1 MSENYLNVYSNQI
14 LFTAISN
21 YETFGRYSYGYG
33 SNGENGKIDCS
44 HLVSTVFSQNR
55 IQIPYLTTTQL
66 ASQQA
71 LKYFDV
77 ISENDVKPGDLVLFE
92 GHVGFVESYNGS
104 TKTGRFFGSQSSTGP
119 ATSNFTVNSA
129 NEYWG
134 KDRKFVKV
142 LRPKESLIKDAYT
155 QYCFPSGTP
164 ILMSDGTYKSIER
177 IKIDDEVMAF
187 DGLGEL
193 EPRRVTQTF
202 VTPDCEVVQL
212 GEIRVTHG
220 HHFLQP
226 DGSFK
231 ALGEIDQSGFLV
243 GVTGKLISHPGSKIV
258 EGKHTVYNFTVE
270 DLHTYVA
277 GDYRVHNESRS
288 NYEPVTTAGFIGAS
302 IGSQIGSHFAN
313 DKFVS
318 QLIAQSLGKY
328 TGGLVGDVIAYE
340 VDPSLS
346 QESLSLAAIYD
357 RLPSSFVSTGVSLI
371 SSDIASYVIKS
382 LKVKDPLAQ
391 IGITSLTS
399 AVVSYYFAE
408 YAVKRFGLDY
418 AINNLGVAK
427 DTANLIASGGTASQG
442 IALQFGK
449 LAAGAVGAY
458 LGAQT
463 YQLLIK
469 WNVIGENVSTEGV
482 KVGGSIG
489 ALGGAYY
496 GAKIGSAFGPWGTVI
511 GAGIGAF
518 LGVLQGSI
526 FGGAFGDKDYPR
538 AFASVIVVNNQF
550 VLTPVAVD
558 DKGSYDIAYNMGNA
572 AKDFL
577 TLIVGLTEGKP
588 ISIRNFQ
595 YGHYL
600 KDYVYRPQDVGLGAY
615 DYPYRFSSPQDA
627 ITTGILQQV
636 QSVQIEG
643 GDLYVKRIL
652 SALPSDV
659 KTLEQLNIIFQVA
672 KEWGI
677 YRDNSVLYDQN
688 INYLKANA
696 IKDADA
702 KIIDLRSRPTE
713 AFDPKSQS
721 KYFGNALKFDGNDYV
736 AFQSSVAPTGN
747 QSYTIEAWVKPD
759 KTGALGIVGWG
770 TYGKS
775 NAVNGLKLEADGI
788 RNYWQDNDIKAA
800 IKVSLNE
807 WHHIAAN
814 YDSATGIR
822 KIYLDGQ
829 KVAEGR
835 SSSPNIATNSNFT
848 IGKTFDQEYFSGQ
861 IDDVRVWNVA
871 RTDDQ
876 IAAQMNR
883 QLKGNETGLVGYWNL
898 NEGKGTAVQD
908 LTASN
913 KLGVIQGANWVP
925 YDAKLR
931 DFDINVLPS
940 QIQLSLQGNNLFI
953 NGEIIPNWLTTS
965 DRLET
970 LRFADGSRFK
980 IVASNG
986 TVRLDDERVANWE
999 EIKTK
1004 ATQLNL
1010 DAAKPSDNYLA
1021 PNASQIVI
1029 NTNSPLLVSKNL
1041 TNPNSYTASSS
1052 ANPSSSPDKAF
1063 DGLGTTWNAG
1073 GYGNHWI
1080 EIDLGEQYQLSSIK
1094 LKVEQAPS
1102 GNTIHEVRIS
1112 NQPIGASAT
1121 GATLATTFKGN
1132 TVDGQWLSGDFSNSP
1147 VGRYVQIKT
1156 TQSPS
1161 WIAWE
1166 EIEVYG
1172 KSLTSSIIGNISD
1185 DVLIATVSG
1194 QTLNGSKGDDIYRY
1208 NRGQG
1213 IITIKDAGGLDTLEF
1228 DASIKS
1234 SDLLVQQSGI
1244 DLIIALKN
1252 LANPSATAAQ
1262 LTDKVV
1268 ISNFFNQKI
1277 EVIRFGNNQEIAI
1290 ESLIPS
1296 FSVNGIAKPVTTIP
1310 NTVTFSNSSYY
1321 LTTASSWTN
1330 SQAQAKAMGGNLVTI
1345 NSKAE
1350 QDLLFTI
1357 FGKNESFWT
1366 GLNDAKQEGK
1376 FEWVSG
1382 EPVTYTNWAAGEPNN
1397 NDGNEDYA
1405 LMWNARGGLWNDGEE
1420 STNIRGIVEVNRLL
1434 TGNDKGNLYQYRLGD
1449 GNEVIYDIGNYE
1461 GTTRDGGLDTL
1472 EFGAGITLSSLKLTL
1487 DNNNLIVKVN
1497 DTATITIRDW
1507 IKAQSKIEIF
1517 RFSDGNEYS
1526 PTLSFN
1532 GTVSL
1537 QATFS
1542 AGDPNYNLAADKPEI
1557 FATSPYKLATVDLT
1571 GDGLQL
1577 ISAQESMT
1585 LSDPDNDT
1593 YPEQTGWVAPSD
1605 GFLVMDRDNN
1615 GVITGLNEFFSLQKQ
1630 TNVSFLGDLDT
1641 NKDLII
1647 DTKDANF
1654 QQLRIWTD
1662 NNLNGDVELGEL
1674 SALYRYGI
1682 NSISV
1687 TPQTKNFN
1695 VAGNSITASA
1705 YFTRIGFET
1714 KPVSQLYDVAFTYKR
1729 DGLKIEQLASGVSR
1743 FNYENKPD
1751 IVFAD
1756 DSGQNINLTIDPNE
1770 IYSATGGKGN
1780 DIFTVKAG
1788 STKGAVLSGGDGD
1801 DHLIGSN
1808 GNDILTGGA
1817 GRDAIDGGAGDDVI
1831 TIDKSDDLT
1840 KIKGGAGFDVLVIE
1854 GDGDVSFTLDNLG
1867 VEVVNGNQGNN
1878 TLTAIGTQDVII
1890 SGNGGNDRITGGQG
1904 SDRIEGNEGNDVL
1917 NGGAGDDNLNGG
1929 TGDDAINGGIGNDT
1943 VVLRGKSFEYKFVFN
1958 ASGSVIITDAVSNRD
1973 GQDTLSNC
1981 EFIQFSDRNYRIS
1994 ELRDFEQFYR
2004 LIHKDV
2010 DNEVKA
2016 GLLNSGLQH
2025 YEFRGKSEGRLTAN
2039 DFNEQFYR
2047 LVNPDVDAAIKA
2059 NSVSMPSAMYHY
2071 LNWGYTEKRATSWQ
2085 FDEAFYR
2092 LIYPSIDAAIKAGTQ
2107 PSALQHYINHGYGE
2121 GRVINLSFDE
2131 QYYRSAN
2138 PDVDAE
2144 IKLGK
2149 MPSAIHHYIN
2159 HGYAE
2164 GRVAQFNAV
2173 NSNASLWGT
2182 SNSDVLQGSN
2192 GNNYLNGGSGNDKLM
2207 GLDGNDTLSGG
2218 LGNDTLDGGNGIDTA
2233 VYTGKFS
2240 EYHVVFYSGFTHVSD
2255 TASNRDDT
2263 DTLLPNVENVKFS
2276 DATLSLAQIR
2286 DMGARFS
2293 GLEGNDVVTGGK
2305 GNDFYVRG
2313 NAGDDILNGG
2323 AGIDTLIGGTGNDIY
2338 IVDSTTDTI
2347 TELANEGTD
2356 TIQSSVTFSLFNL
2369 ANIENLTLTGTAAIN
2384 GTGNSA
2390 NNILT
2395 GNSSINILDGKTGAD
2410 TLIGGLGND
2419 SYLVDNVGDK
2429 VIETSSLSTEI
2440 DTVQSIVNYTL
2451 GANLENLTLL
2461 GNTAINGTGNTLNNS
2476 ITGNISN
2483 NTLNGD
2489 SGNDILTG
2497 AGGQDILTGGLGA
2510 DRFSYPNF
2518 TDSLLAVN
2526 DRITDFNP
2534 TEGDRIALKS
2544 LPSSVFNGGVFSNS
2558 TLSGAI
2564 SAAYTDANPNLAG
2577 NQALGA
2583 NQAVFFGWNG
2593 GRYVSVN
2600 DGLAPFNTNTDLV
2613 INVTG
2618 MTGTMPTGALTPTN
2632 YFAV

>member
-1 MSENYLNVYSNQI
+1 MESL
-14 LFTAISN
+14 
-21 YETFGRYSYGYG
+21 TFGQRLSERFNELVFNNPRVTPLMKAELSQITNEDIKRVSKKYDRDYFKEKYPNLKNDPHFIAG
-33 SNGENGKIDCS
+33 SELMVTVSPKLSIDVVREYQNDISITGSSSTFDFKSSSEALVIETIIHDILSIYKLTGKAEGVLNAVYYTDEIETS
-44 HLVSTVFSQNR
+44 AALVPF
-55 IQIPYLTTTQL
+55 Y
-66 ASQQA
+66 A
-71 LKYFDV
+71 LKEALTETD
-77 ISENDVKPGDLVLFE
+77 IIRAIFE
-92 GHVGFVESYNGS
+92 DGS
-104 TKTGRFFGSQSSTGP
+104 K
-119 ATSNFTVNSA
+119 
-129 NEYWG
+129 
-134 KDRKFVKV
+134 K
-142 LRPKESLIKDAYT
+142 
-155 QYCFPSGTP
+155 
-164 ILMSDGTYKSIER
+164 
-177 IKIDDEVMAF
+177 
-187 DGLGEL
+187 
-193 EPRRVTQTF
+193 
-202 VTPDCEVVQL
+202 TPD
-212 GEIRVTHG
+212 
-220 HHFLQP
+220 
-226 DGSFK
+226 
-231 ALGEIDQSGFLV
+231 
-243 GVTGKLISHPGSKIV
+243 
-258 EGKHTVYNFTVE
+258 
-270 DLHTYVA
+270 
-277 GDYRVHNESRS
+277 
-288 NYEPVTTAGFIGAS
+288 
-302 IGSQIGSHFAN
+302 QIGTAVGGLIASLYASDNFA
-313 DKFVS
+313 S
-318 QLIAQSLGKY
+318 QLISQSLGQ
-328 TGGLVGDVIAYE
+328 TLGSIAAQAINYKFDLID
-340 VDPSLS
+340 DPDFFAGSE
-346 QESLSLAAIYD
+346 QSLSLAAIYK
-357 RLPSSFVSTGVSLI
+357 RLPASFISTGISLGSAKLASSLI
-371 SSDIASYVIKS
+371 KTFKIE
-382 LKVKDPLAQ
+382 DPLTQ
-391 IGITSLTS
+391 IGVNTLVTGSVSHIITL
-399 AVVSYYFAE
+399 E
-408 YAVKRFGLDY
+408 
-418 AINNLGVAK
+418 VAK
-427 DTANLIASGGTASQG
+427 SYPITAVTLFGAPPKVVGGQV
-442 IALQFGK
+442 
-449 LAAGAVGAY
+449 VGAD
-458 LGAQT
+458 LSKLSFSGT
-463 YQLLIK
+463 L
-469 WNVIGENVSTEGV
+469 
-482 KVGGSIG
+482 GSIG
-489 ALGGAYY
+489 ASAFASFAGSYLYQKLIRWNILSENISPSGVAIGATIGGT
-496 GAKIGSAFGPWGTVI
+496 IGSIIPGVGT
-511 GAGIGAF
+511 AIGAF
-518 LGVLQGSI
+518 VGTLLGSVV
-526 FGGAFGDKDYPR
+526 GGIFGDKDYPR
-538 AFASVIVVNNQF
+538 AGYVVHIINGSF
-550 VLTPVAVD
+550 VSQYGFELDGGNTETAQT
-558 DKGSYDIAYNMGNA
+558 MGNT
-572 AKDFL
+572 AKDIL
-577 TLIVGLTEGKP
+577 NALSVSIGGKLFATGD
-588 ISIRNFQ
+588 IYKDNFY

-600 KDYVYRPQDVGLGAY
+600 KQYFYKKQDSAPGASNAGW
-615 DYPYRFSSPQDA
+615 YPYLSSSPQDA
-627 ITTGILQQV
+627 IFSGVLQQIQV
-636 QSVQIEG
+636 TQVEG
-643 GDLYVKRIL
+643 GDLYIKRIL

-659 KTLEQLNIIFQVA
+659 KTLEQLNATFQVA
-672 KEWGI
+672 REWGI
-677 YRDNSVLYDQN
+677 YRDNSILYDQN

-696 IKDADA
+696 IKDTDA
-702 KIIDLRSRPTE
+702 KIIDLRSRPID

-721 KYFGNALKFDGNDYV
+721 NYFGNALKFDGNDYV
-736 AFQSSVAPTGN
+736 AFQSSAAPTGN

-759 KTGALGIVGWG
+759 KTGNLGIVGWG
-770 TYGKS
+770 SYGY
-775 NAVNGLKLEADGI
+775 NNPPQNGLKLEADGI
-788 RNYWQDNDIKAA
+788 RNYQRSYNWNNDLKAT

-807 WHHIAAN
+807 WHHIAAT

-829 KVAEGR
+829 KVAEDKSTG
-835 SSSPNIATNSNFT
+835 PKVITNNDFT
-848 IGKTFDQEYFSGQ
+848 IGKTYNQEYFSGQ

-876 IAAQMNR
+876 IAVQMNR

-898 NEGKGTAVQD
+898 NEGQGTAVQD

-925 YDAKLR
+925 YDPKLR
-931 DFDINVLPS
+931 DFGINVLPS

-953 NGEIIPNWLTTS
+953 NGEIIPNWLTSS
-965 DRLET
+965 DRLEI

-1041 TNPNSYTASSS
+1041 TNPNSYIASSS

-1094 LKVEQAPS
+1094 LKVDQAPS

-1121 GATLATTFKGN
+1121 GATLATTFKVN

-1252 LANPSATAAQ
+1252 PANPSATVAQ

-1277 EVIRFGNNQEIAI
+1277 EVIRFGNNQEVAI

-1330 SQAQAKAMGGNLVTI
+1330 AQAQAKAMGGNLVTI
-1345 NSKAE
+1345 NSQAE
-1350 QDLLFTI
+1350 QDLLFTT

-1382 EPVTYTNWAAGEPNN
+1382 ESVTYTNWAAGQPDNYG
-1397 NDGNEDYA
+1397 GNEDYA
-1405 LMWNARGGLWNDGEE
+1405 LMWNPRSGLWNDGNE
-1420 STNIRGIVEVNRLL
+1420 NNNVRGIVEVNRLF

-1461 GTTRDGGLDTL
+1461 GITRDGGLDTL

-1517 RFSDGNEYS
+1517 RFSDGKEYN

-1542 AGDPNYNLAADKPEI
+1542 AGDPTYNLAADKPEI
-1557 FATSPYKLATVDLT
+1557 FATSPHKLLTVDLA

-1605 GFLVMDRDNN
+1605 GFLVMDRNN
-1615 GVITGLNEFFSLQKQ
+1615 DGVITGLNEFFSLQKQ
-1630 TNVSFLGDLDT
+1630 NNVSFLGDLDI

-1687 TPQTKNFN
+1687 IPQTKNFN

-1801 DHLIGSN
+1801 DRLIGSN

-1831 TIDKSDDLT
+1831 TIDKFDDLNN
-1840 KIKGGAGFDVLVIE
+1840 IKGGTGFDVLVIE

-1890 SGNGGNDRITGGQG
+1890 SGNGGNDVITGGQG
-1904 SDRIEGNEGNDVL
+1904 SDRLEGNEGNDAL
-1917 NGGAGDDNLNGG
+1917 NGSAGDDNLNGG
-1929 TGDDAINGGIGNDT
+1929 TGDDAIDGGIGNDT

-1973 GQDTLSNC
+1973 GQDTLTNC
-1981 EFIQFSDRNYRIS
+1981 EFIQFGDRNYRIS
-1994 ELRDFEQFYR
+1994 ELRNFEQFYR

-2025 YEFRGKSEGRLTAN
+2025 YEVHGKKEGRLTAN

-2047 LVNPDVDAAIKA
+2047 LVNPDVDVAIKA

-2182 SNSDVLQGSN
+2182 SNSDILQGSN
-2192 GNNYLNGGSGNDKLM
+2192 GNNFLDGGIGNDSLA
-2207 GLDGNDTLSGG
+2207 GGDGNDTLVGS

-2240 EYHVVFYSGFTHVSD
+2240 EYHVVFYPTFTHVSD
-2255 TASNRDDT
+2255 SVANRDDT
-2263 DTLLPNVENVKFS
+2263 DTLLSNVENVRFS
-2276 DATLSLAQIR
+2276 DATLSVAQIR

-2313 NAGDDILNGG
+2313 NAGDDTINGG
-2323 AGIDTLIGGTGNDIY
+2323 MGIDTLVGGTGNDTY

-2440 DTVQSIVNYTL
+2440 DTVQSLVNYTL

-2461 GNTAINGTGNTLNNS
+2461 GNTAINGTGNALNNN
-2476 ITGNISN
+2476 IIGNISN

-2497 AGGQDILTGGLGA
+2497 AGGQDTLTGGLGA
-2510 DRFSYPNF
+2510 DRFLYPNF
-2518 TDSLLAVN
+2518 ADSSLSAL
-2526 DRITDFNP
+2526 DRITDLNP
-2534 TEGDRIALKS
+2534 TEGDRIVLKS
-2544 LPSSVFNGGVFSNS
+2544 LPSSVFNGGVFSNT

-2564 SAAYTDANPNLAG
+2564 SAAYADANPNLSG

-2583 NQAVFFGWNG
+2583 NQAIFFGWNG
-2593 GRYVSVN
+2593 GKYVSVN
-2600 DGLAPFNTNTDLV
+2600 DGLAPFNANTDLV

-2618 MTGTMPTGALTPTN
+2618 MTGTMATGTLTTTN